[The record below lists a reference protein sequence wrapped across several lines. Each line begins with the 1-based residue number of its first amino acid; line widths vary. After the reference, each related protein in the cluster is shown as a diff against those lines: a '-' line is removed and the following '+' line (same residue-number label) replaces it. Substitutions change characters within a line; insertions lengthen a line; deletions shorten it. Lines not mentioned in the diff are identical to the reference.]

1 MAREIKVYLQER
13 FDDEAIDLLVQKLLP
28 NIQLTTKKNGPVPED
43 TEILVAGRPQLQDIE
58 ACQKLRAV
66 IVPWAG
72 IPGKTRNLLLQFPNL
87 TLHNLHYN
95 AQPVA
100 ELALALML
108 AVAKKVIP
116 YDQSLR
122 GGDWSQRYLPS
133 DVILLNGKTA
143 LILGYGAI
151 GRRVANGCQGF
162 GMRVNAIRRRPETTV
177 DNGNVTVH
185 PTDMLQSLLPQ
196 TDVLLICLPMTSETT
211 DLIGQN
217 ELNLLPGHAVLVNI
231 ARGAIVNEKALY
243 NVLRSQGIHGA
254 GLDVWYNY
262 PRDEESRSATHP
274 ANYPFN
280 ELENVV
286 MSPHRGDA
294 TSDTNQLL
302 ADHLARLLNS
312 AAMDRQIPNLVDL
325 NAGY

>member
-1 MAREIKVYLQER
+1 MARKIRVHLQER
-13 FDDEAIDLLVQKLLP
+13 FDDEAIEFLRQKLLP
-28 NIQLTTKKNGPVPED
+28 NIQLTTKDDGQVPND
-43 TEILVAGRPQLQDIE
+43 TEILVAGRPLLQHLD
-58 ACQKLRAV
+58 ACQRLRAV

-72 IPGKTRNLLLQFPNL
+72 IPGKTRKLIQQFPNL

-108 AVAKKVIP
+108 TAAKKVIP
-116 YDQSLR
+116 FDQSLR
-122 GGDWSQRYLPS
+122 RGDWSQRYSPS
-133 DVILLNGKTA
+133 DVILLDGKTA

-151 GRRVANGCQGF
+151 GRRVARGCQGF
-162 GMRVNAIRRRPETTV
+162 GMRVTAIRRRPETIV

-185 PTDMLQSLLPQ
+185 PPDMLHSLLPQ
-196 TDVLLICLPMTSETT
+196 TDILIVCLPMTSETT
-211 DLIGQN
+211 NLIGQN

-231 ARGAIVNEKALY
+231 ARGAIVNEEALF
-243 NVLRSQGIHGA
+243 NVLRNRGIHGA

-262 PRDEESRSATHP
+262 PKNEENRAATQP
-274 ANYPFN
+274 ANFPFN
-280 ELENVV
+280 ELDNVV

-302 ADHLARLLNS
+302 ADHLAKLLNS
-312 AAMDRQIPNLVDL
+312 AAMDKQIPNLVDL
-325 NAGY
+325 DAGY